1 MTKACL
7 LAALAGWALAW
18 ATDVRSAMVERP
30 GGQTF
35 VRVKGWMVLECPARP
50 EGQTEECIVRGEP
63 LDSKTACEIE
73 RARTVGAANGT
84 RLECDFVDQLVEVR

>member
-18 ATDVRSAMVERP
+18 ATDARSAMVERP
-30 GGQTF
+30 AQTF
-35 VRVKGWMVLECPARP
+35 VRLKGWMVLECPARQ
-50 EGQTEECIVRGEP
+50 EGPSEECIVRGEP

-73 RARTVGAANGT
+73 RARTVGAAKGT